1 MSDVQ
6 LVENET
12 LTKRVQRPEFPK
24 DTEVVVK
31 ATGRKMKVFKDNGD
45 LNIMC
50 YSHDMKFDHYS
61 QKMETFS
68 ELHVLD
74 ELLVKTN

>member
-6 LVENET
+6 LV
-12 LTKRVQRPEFPK
+12 RVQRPEFPK

-31 ATGRKMKVFKDNGD
+31 ATGRKMKVFKDDGD

>member
-1 MSDVQ
+1 MPEVQ
-6 LVENET
+6 LVEYET
-12 LTKRVQRPEFPK
+12 IKRVQRPEFPK

-50 YSHDMKFDHYS
+50 YSHDMQYDHYH
-61 QKMETFS
+61 QRMQTFE